1 MLPISCSSTYFR
13 VKFSDKT
20 LLKADRGS
28 NIKCISKEYYS
39 RDQDKA
45 KLTNH
50 MVSLIG
56 SIKAIIF
63 ELQRELRPVRE
74 SNLRSRKTVFCSST
88 SKSAFYA
95 SKIFSLQ
102 QLQHSQRKPGHT
114 RYHGQAA
121 NAWTGKFTGHRW
133 INLETFFI
141 SPVSSS
147 IEIKSMWTALL
158 VFMRAHCFG
167 GKRVFTRDNL
177 LPKIICAIKYPPRT

>member
-13 VKFSDKT
+13 VKIPDKT
-20 LLKADRGS
+20 LLKADIGS
-28 NIKCISKEYYS
+28 NIKCTSKEYYF

-45 KLTNH
+45 NWTNY

-63 ELQRELRPVRE
+63 ELQGELRPVRE
-74 SNLRSRKTVFCSST
+74 NNLRSRKTVFCSST

-95 SKIFSLQ
+95 RKIFSLQ

-121 NAWTGKFTGHRW
+121 NAWTGKFTGQGW
-133 INLETFFI
+133 IDLETFSI

-167 GKRVFTRDNL
+167 RNEFSL
-177 LPKIICAIKYPPRT
+177 RTIYCKK